1 MTYAPQSSP
10 GLLRL
15 PACALLACLAFAG
28 PVAGQDAE
36 SLTAPTS
43 LHKEPGGVPLVSLPA
58 GAPVET
64 GDARGAWS
72 EATVDGWIA
81 TSSTAP
87 TRREGFDL
95 VVTPDGGE
103 NLRRSPNGPL
113 LGRVREGTLLE
124 RVGRRGGWTKVR
136 RAGWI
141 PRKAITP
148 PRTEPPPPE
157 PPAIQQATPAA
168 PPSASPSKPADSD
181 GAERVETAR
190 ETGLAVTP
198 DGSALATVQ
207 AGTPARV
214 LARTGDWTK
223 IQVEGWVKEDAL
235 GPTGGGPAVGVSAAE
250 IRAEPGKFVG
260 QILEWRLQVIAVRKA
275 DELRPE
281 LPAGQSYLLTRGPLP
296 EPGFVYVS
304 IPEGQVARF
313 QALPA
318 LQEVV
323 VRVTLRAARSRFL
336 TTPVAELVSV
346 VSGLDG
352 K

>member
-1 MTYAPQSSP
+1 VTYAPQSSP

-15 PACALLACLAFAG
+15 PACALIACLAFAG
-28 PVAGQDAE
+28 PVAAQEEEA
-36 SLTAPTS
+36 LAAPTS

-64 GDARGAWS
+64 GDARGAWN

-124 RVGRRGGWTKVR
+124 RVGKRGRWTKVR

-148 PRTEPPPPE
+148 PRTEPPPP
-157 PPAIQQATPAA
+157 AAVQQATRPA
-168 PPSASPSKPADSD
+168 PPSKPAASD
-181 GAERVETAR
+181 GAERVETTR
-190 ETGLAVTP
+190 ETGLSVTP
-198 DGSALATVQ
+198 DGSALATMQ

-214 LARTGDWTK
+214 LARSGDWTK

-235 GPTGGGPAVGVSAAE
+235 GPASGGPAVGVSAAE
-250 IRAEPGKFVG
+250 IRAEPDKFVG
-260 QILEWRLQVIAVRKA
+260 QTLEWRLQVIAVRKA

-281 LPAGQSYLLTRGPLP
+281 LPPGQSYLLTRGPLP

-313 QALPA
+313 QAQPA